1 MSSIV
6 LELQRELYDGS
17 KSVTD
22 LLRKAYILARKL
34 KVKEFEKWI
43 DAELN
48 GYYEKDI
55 DIPKYRNVMVN
66 MIALNP
72 VRGYIPVWMSD
83 EKLSDIISRLPIG
96 QSISEIEALLKSD
109 NDYAISKIPPNIENT
124 LQPMLDANYPLY
136 NQIDKSQ
143 LQGIIE
149 GTKNVILNW
158 SLKLEEDGIMGE
170 NMSFSDKEKELAE
183 RANYTINY
191 FNGNLTNTQI
201 QQNTQN
207 SSQNIQNET
216 IDLDK
221 INKLVEL
228 IKGNLDNIEFKHDDL
243 QKINYEL
250 KTIEKEIKSS
260 LPKKGIIKTG
270 LQIIGQVM
278 EKVSVSI
285 IASGVLFQIQQ
296 CMKTLE

>member
-1 MSSIV
+1 M
-6 LELQRELYDGS
+6 
-17 KSVTD
+17 
-22 LLRKAYILARKL
+22 
-34 KVKEFEKWI
+34 
-43 DAELN
+43 LN
-48 GYYEKDI
+48 
-55 DIPKYRNVMVN
+55 
-66 MIALNP
+66 
-72 VRGYIPVWMSD
+72 
-83 EKLSDIISRLPIG
+83 
-96 QSISEIEALLKSD
+96 
-109 NDYAISKIPPNIENT
+109 
-124 LQPMLDANYPLY
+124 ANYPLY

-149 GTKNVILNW
+149 GTKNIILSW

-170 NMSFSDKEKELAE
+170 GMSFSDKEKELAE
-183 RANYTINY
+183 KANYTINY

-207 SSQNIQNET
+207 SSQSIQNEK

-228 IKGNLDNIEFKHDDL
+228 IKGNLDNIEFEHDDL
-243 QKINYEL
+243 QKINNEL
-250 KTIEKEIKSS
+250 ETIEKEINSTA
-260 LPKKGIIKTG
+260 PEKGIIKTG

-296 CMKTLE
+296 YMKNF